1 MKEGRMSHNR
11 LSDEA
16 DDRHGASHSRWEE
29 AGPQGRSSAR
39 RQICLASAL
48 LVVCTVAV
56 VAGVSLHRQASAVVL
71 MVPPRLA
78 ALRAR
83 LQSVEDN
90 LMGKSGRAALA
101 AAKQAQSLQLVINND
116 EAVELRVK
124 DVDASGPG
132 FFQTLA
138 TAFMPAKPGLSRA
151 SASTSRTGPEIS
163 YASAVAAGAARG
175 PIPLDTTWNKASEG
189 HSAAQR
195 LAANLARYQNGVRKM
210 QGPHTP
216 TVQGKKPVVHFQA
229 PGTQRANPWSVVA
242 THPIVHPARK
252 VPLVHRASAP
262 RRSVW
267 GPRVMAAM
275 MGKPSIKDGKE
286 LLDEGRKILDSKEKI
301 SPKGFIE
308 VHPLLPGQTLPQGAK
323 MLPRKEAAKLV
334 GSHGVIKTQGL
345 TRVMLDEPAAAE
357 GEEGEAGA
365 EDDAANST
373 NTGPPREEVGETGM
387 TVGELKVFASAEKA
401 KAKFLLGQA
410 EKERDE
416 AMAGLEDSRRMIA
429 RGWSKHEKA
438 QSALAD
444 AEHHMSN
451 STMLFST
458 YQRELALAKSEKEGS
473 LAKKMEEIAIKFEED
488 AATKHASYEE
498 ALGESPELTLTR
510 HVMDA
515 GNSTNATA
523 PESDEEPAGEE
534 AV

>member
-1 MKEGRMSHNR
+1 MSHNR

-29 AGPQGRSSAR
+29 AGPQGCSSAR
-39 RQICLASAL
+39 RQLCLASAL

-56 VAGVSLHRQASAVVL
+56 VAGVSLHRQVSAVVL
-71 MVPPRLA
+71 IVPPRLA

-138 TAFMPAKPGLSRA
+138 TAFMPAKPGLNRA
-151 SASTSRTGPEIS
+151 SASASRTGPEIS

-210 QGPHTP
+210 QGPQTP

-242 THPIVHPARK
+242 IHPIVHPARK
-252 VPLVHRASAP
+252 VPLVHRTSAP

-275 MGKPSIKDGKE
+275 MGKPSIQHGEE

-301 SPKGFIE
+301 FPKGFIE

-323 MLPRKEAAKLV
+323 MLLRKEAAKLV

-345 TRVMLDEPAAAE
+345 THVTLDEPAAAE
-357 GEEGEAGA
+357 GEEGEA
-365 EDDAANST
+365 ANST
-373 NTGPPREEVGETGM
+373 DTGPPREEVGETGM

-429 RGWSKHEKA
+429 RGWSKHENA

-473 LAKKMEEIAIKFEED
+473 LAEKMEEIATKFEED